1 VPFYREHPGH
11 ESESTFLSAKCLI
24 CATTMKNFCRCCDLE
39 QLEFDQMVILRPTLR
54 MYGDAGGKPLRE
66 FFFWWSLY
74 VASSG
79 FSAGPNRV

>member
-1 VPFYREHPGH
+1 
-11 ESESTFLSAKCLI
+11 
-24 CATTMKNFCRCCDLE
+24 
-39 QLEFDQMVILRPTLR
+39 